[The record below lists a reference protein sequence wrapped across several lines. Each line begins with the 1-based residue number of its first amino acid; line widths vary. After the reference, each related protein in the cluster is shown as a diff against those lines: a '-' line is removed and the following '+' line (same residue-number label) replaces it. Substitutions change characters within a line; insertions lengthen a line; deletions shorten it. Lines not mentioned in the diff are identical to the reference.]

1 MENKVLATVGNVE
14 ITEAEL
20 NNVIA
25 NQPQERQMMFDND
38 QAKKQLLEQMIALE
52 VMALQAKEEKLDERV
67 EYKETLERFGKEL
80 LAQMAMGEVLSKVI
94 VTDEDVKAFYE
105 ENKENFVEQPTVS
118 AKHILVENE
127 EEANKIKSEIEAGDV
142 TFEEAAA
149 KYSTCPSKEAGGN
162 LGAFGKGMM
171 VPEFEAAAF
180 DAVVGEVTAPVKT
193 QFGYHIIKVEAKN
206 GASEK
211 SFDEVKDGIKQQL
224 TQQKQQ
230 EAYLKAI
237 KELETK
243 FGVVRK

>member
-1 MENKVLATVGNVE
+1 MENKVLATVGTVE

-25 NQPQERQMMFDND
+25 NQPQERQMMFETE

-52 VMALQAKEEKLDERV
+52 VMALEAKESKLDEKE
-67 EYKETLERFGKEL
+67 EYKETLARFAKEL
-80 LAQMAMGEVLSKVI
+80 LAQMAMGEVLSKI
-94 VTDEDVKAFYE
+94 NVTDEEVKGFYE
-105 ENKENFVEQPTVS
+105 ENKADFVEQPTVS
-118 AKHILVENE
+118 AKHILVETE
-127 EEANKIKSEIEAGDV
+127 EQAKEIAAEIKSGDI

-180 DAVVGEVTAPVKT
+180 NAVVGEVTEPVKT
-193 QFGYHIIKVEAKN
+193 QFGFHVIKVEAKN
-206 GASEK
+206 EAKEK
-211 SFDEVKDGIKQQL
+211 EFDEVKDSIRQQL

-230 EAYLKAI
+230 EAYLGEI
-237 KELETK
+237 KRLEDK

>member
-80 LAQMAMGEVLSKVI
+80 LAQMAMGEVLSKI
-94 VTDEDVKAFYE
+94 TVTDEDVKAFYE

-180 DAVVGEVTAPVKT
+180 AAVVGEVTAPVKT

-211 SFDEVKDGIKQQL
+211 SFDEVKEGIKQQL
-224 TQQKQQ
+224 SQQQQQ
-230 EAYLKAI
+230 EVYLKTI